1 MRRPLIS
8 LFVAIVFF
16 VLGGSLVSPLTPSSK
31 RVVIGPEGRT
41 MQPKTDAEVRADKLR
56 VWRVNWPAYACF
68 AAGTASFGW
77 TLFLVSY
84 GIVAVIK
91 RKRQPDVPEN
101 IID

>member
-16 VLGGSLVSPLTPSSK
+16 VLGGSLVSPLTPPSK

-41 MQPKTDAEVRADKLR
+41 MRPRTDAEARADSLR

-68 AAGTASFGW
+68 AAGIVSFSW

-84 GIVAVIK
+84 GIVAVI
-91 RKRQPDVPEN
+91 RTKRQPDLPEN
-101 IID
+101 TA